1 MGLKLAQSECS
12 RMNVPMMSLV
22 RINLGSIEYV
32 CFPKVWGKMQGQKN
46 KEEK

>member
-1 MGLKLAQSECS
+1 MGLKLAQSEWS
-12 RMNVPMMSLV
+12 RMNVPMMSWV